1 MIIFRGKTWN
11 PPVKV
16 IACVTAVVFMSGLS
30 PSALASCSF
39 TGGVSS
45 ELSKT
50 VNFGKVNVQ
59 RDSPIGTVL
68 ATKTTG
74 DYNGGSAFFGCT
86 TAWIFRWE
94 TSMWPTLSSYG
105 NGVYN
110 TNIDGIGVR
119 ISKSSNGKVMPYDA
133 PIAAGTYSLIEDVK
147 AELIK
152 TKAGTVGAGTIL
164 NGMLSRNSIAGQFYT
179 ANITLTGTNTIV
191 PVACSVTSTS
201 IPVPMGD
208 IPRTSFTGVG
218 SSSPEKSF
226 YIPLNCDA
234 TTRVNVTLDGTRHS
248 SGVAGLL
255 ALDPSA
261 SDTVASGVGLQLL
274 FKSAPVSLGSPIAV
288 GTVAAD
294 GAYSVPFT
302 ARYYQTDAII
312 GGGKANS
319 TATFTMTYQ

>member
-1 MIIFRGKTWN
+1 MSIIKGKTWIA
-11 PPVKV
+11 PAKGM
-16 IACVTAVVFMSGLS
+16 ACVAAVLFMSGLS
-30 PSALASCSF
+30 QAALASCSF
-39 TGGVSS
+39 SGGVSS
-45 ELSKT
+45 EVTKT
-50 VNFGKVNVQ
+50 VSFGKVTVQ

-68 ATKTTG
+68 ATQSTG
-74 DYNGGSAFFGCT
+74 AYAGGAAFFGCT
-86 TAWIFRWE
+86 TAWVYRWE
-94 TSMWPTLSSYG
+94 NTTWPTLSSYG

-110 TNIDGIGVR
+110 TNIAGVGIR
-119 ISKSSNGKVMPYDA
+119 ITNGNGKVTPYDQ
-133 PIAAGTYSLIEDVK
+133 PAAANEYILIPDIKV
-147 AELIK
+147 ELIK
-152 TKAGTVGAGTIL
+152 TKSGAVGAGTIPI
-164 NGMLSRNSIAGQFYT
+164 GIESRASIASQFYT
-179 ANITLTGTNTIV
+179 ANVSLTGTNTIV
-191 PVACSVTSTS
+191 PVACSVTNTS

-226 YIPLNCDA
+226 SIPLNCDA

-248 SGVAGLL
+248 SGIAGLL

-288 GTVAAD
+288 GTVASD

-302 ARYYQTDAII
+302 ARYYQTGATV